1 MWNMKWHES
10 QLGDQW
16 NSVGTNDKDLT
27 GDGKAIDWKRLISEA
42 LRKMNQLIT
51 WIIDWLMNIKWGCWE
66 SQAGLLSMDNWGVS
80 NLEKENIFVVK
91 MKLVIYK
98 SIVNIYLYYN
108 ILNTVNVTLHY
119 WDVIISIFMPW
130 KNAYT
135 QLNFKNKTK
144 YRDSLKE

>member
-1 MWNMKWHES
+1 MKWHES

-27 GDGKAIDWKRLISEA
+27 GDGKAMDWKRPISEA

-51 WIIDWLMNIKWGCWE
+51 WIIDWLMSIKWGCWE
-66 SQAGLLSMDNWGVS
+66 RQAGLLSMDNWGVS

-135 QLNFKNKTK
+135 
-144 YRDSLKE
+144 